1 MTTEPEKI
9 TIVEGPPP
17 LFEPAG
23 DPWVYGLTEGPVL
36 RQTARCILRTF
47 NGPSLVERC
56 RSAWKEARDVFL
68 DYREND
74 GLRKEALILAARC
87 DEVPEGHV
95 LQLWI
100 QLDALPEAALDDGD
114 IDADSDI
121 DDTDE
126 RID

>member
-1 MTTEPEKI
+1 MDTEPEKI

-23 DPWVYGLTEGPVL
+23 DQWVHALSEGPVL

-47 NGPSLVERC
+47 NGASLVERC
-56 RSAWKEARDVFL
+56 RNAWKEGRDVLL

-74 GLRKEALILAARC
+74 GMRKEALILAARH
-87 DEVPEGHV
+87 DEISEGQI
-95 LQLWI
+95 LQLWL
-100 QLDALPEAALDDGD
+100 QTDAIPEAAFDDGD
-114 IDADSDI
+114 IDTDA

-126 RID
+126 PMD